1 VKLYKIPWLDY
12 WIITKFECDQGT
24 EFAKFKKFC
33 KENEI
38 IFKYKN
44 GQNKASFAENIIQI
58 IKRRLYKLLGG
69 ILSHDWPFY
78 LEKVVEDY
86 NNTPLKKIGYLKPN
100 QVTSIFDSE
109 KVRNALKSNNIL
121 VKDEPDYKTQRKN
134 QEIYENSKDKSLIQK
149 GDYVYINFSSA
160 KFDKGFDYQV
170 NFYFLLNLKTI

>member
-1 VKLYKIPWLDY
+1 MFDHNKFKYFVVAYDCYSGKVFAEPLKDKTSETVKDSLVKLLNKFEAP
-12 WIITKFECDQGT
+12 ITKFECDQGT

-100 QVTSIFDSE
+100 HVT
-109 KVRNALKSNNIL
+109 
-121 VKDEPDYKTQRKN
+121 
-134 QEIYENSKDKSLIQK
+134 
-149 GDYVYINFSSA
+149 
-160 KFDKGFDYQV
+160 
-170 NFYFLLNLKTI
+170 